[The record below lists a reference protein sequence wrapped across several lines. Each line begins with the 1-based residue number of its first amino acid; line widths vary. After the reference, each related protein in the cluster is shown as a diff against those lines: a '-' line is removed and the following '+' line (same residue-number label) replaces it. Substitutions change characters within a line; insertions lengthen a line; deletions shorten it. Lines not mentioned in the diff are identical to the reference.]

1 MIEYT
6 LATGDTGI
14 LIVQDNTDGTDKTV
28 NMYIQSTSTK
38 AVPQLPYSY
47 SIDGVSSG
55 IRQFNFTDSV
65 LRQHLGLIFVGQA
78 AQQFTLHLDASN
90 TTQLGGPTD
99 LTITLNQAGVSV
111 VNVKVGDTWKKAVPY
126 VNVSGV
132 WKPATAYVM
141 SGSTWKNVS

>member
-6 LATGDTGI
+6 LATGDRGL
-14 LIVQDNTDGTDKTV
+14 LIVQDNTDGPDKTV
-28 NMYIQSTSTK
+28 DMYIQSTTTK

-78 AQQFTLHLDASN
+78 AESFTLHLDATN

-111 VNVKVGDTWKKAVPY
+111 VNVKVGDIWKKAVPY
-126 VNVSGV
+126 VNVDGV
-132 WKPATAYVM
+132 WKPAAAYVL
-141 SGSTWKNVS
+141 SGSTWIKAS